1 MNKPT
6 RITVTAVIRAFNDK
20 NGKTKVSFGDMTVDA
35 TDAFA
40 PVWSDLKPNAKN
52 PDVFQTQHLADIEFE
67 LTTTG
72 RVRNIEAVLT
82 SDTATAHSSLTLPGT
97 EAKSA
102 VEL

>member
-1 MNKPT
+1 MNKPS

-40 PVWSDLKPNAKN
+40 PVWSDLRPNAKN
-52 PDVFQTQHLADIEFE
+52 PTVYQTEHLAVVEFE
-67 LTTTG
+67 LTPTG
-72 RVRNIEAVLT
+72 RIRNIET
-82 SDTATAHSSLTLPGT
+82 MRTEDTAVAHSSLTLPGT
-97 EAKSA
+97 ELKPA

>member
-6 RITVTAVIRAFNDK
+6 RISITTVVRAFNDK
-20 NGKTKVSFGDMTVDA
+20 NGKTKVCFGDLSVEA

-40 PVWSDLKPNAKN
+40 PIWSDLVPNAKN
-52 PDVFQTQHLADIEFE
+52 PSVYQTQHLAVIEFE
-67 LTTTG
+67 LTPTG
-72 RVRNIEAVLT
+72 RIRNVESMLT
-82 SDTATAHSSLTLPGT
+82 EDTASAHSSLTLPGT

>member
-6 RITVTAVIRAFNDK
+6 RISITTVIRAFNDK

-40 PVWSDLKPNAKN
+40 PIWSDLVPNAKN
-52 PDVFQTQHLADIEFE
+52 PSVFQTQHLAVVEFE

-72 RVRNIEAVLT
+72 RVRNIESMIT
-82 SDTATAHSSLTLPGT
+82 EDTATAHSSLTLPGT
-97 EAKSA
+97 EAKPA